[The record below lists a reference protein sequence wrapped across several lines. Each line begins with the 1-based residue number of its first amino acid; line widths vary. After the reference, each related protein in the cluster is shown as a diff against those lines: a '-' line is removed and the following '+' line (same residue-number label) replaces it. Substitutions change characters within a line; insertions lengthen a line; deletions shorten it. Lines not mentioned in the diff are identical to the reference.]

1 MEKDNTQQEIQGS
14 FLHVHFASL
23 MNHIHHSVSGEDE
36 KFQETCE
43 KRRGVSGRRTAAVE
57 HGDKS
62 RDIYRKFPSCS
73 WINQKDFCFQRP

>member
-1 MEKDNTQQEIQGS
+1 MEKDNIQQEIQGS

-43 KRRGVSGRRTAAVE
+43 KRRGSFWE
-57 HGDKS
+57 KNS
-62 RDIYRKFPSCS
+62 SCGT
-73 WINQKDFCFQRP
+73 WR